1 MKRVPLPF
9 VIFAAQILLVAYAQD
24 EVSVQPT
31 VPYFIFDLFTLIGS
45 FFILVGAVGMLR
57 FPDFYTRLHSSSKVV
72 TLGGLGIFV
81 GAAFAFDNTLATTRL
96 ILIAGFF
103 LLTAPLSGYMVAR
116 SGYLHGLPFYKEEDS
131 VDEWGEVGTEGEE
144 PVEEVVRR

>member
-1 MKRVPLPF
+1 M
-9 VIFAAQILLVAYAQD
+9 
-24 EVSVQPT
+24 QPT
-31 VPYFIFDLFTLIGS
+31 VPYFVFDLFTLIGS

-81 GAAFAFDNTLATTRL
+81 GAAFAFDTTLATTRL

-116 SGYLHGLPFYKEEDS
+116 AGYLHGLPFYKEEDS
-131 VDEWGEVGTEGEE
+131 VDEWGEVGTEGET
-144 PVEEVVRR
+144 PVEEVVHR